1 MIHKNSINV
10 FNIYNMMFT
19 VSFLNLYLRD
29 SNIMK
34 SKVDTFEPCIFSNS
48 RFNELFIK
56 DQMFLNTKQTGF

>member
-1 MIHKNSINV
+1 
-10 FNIYNMMFT
+10 MMFT